1 MATTRRKK
9 GNGDDSELARGFAV
23 VVEEMRGHFK
33 VFGEQL
39 SLQGD
44 RLAKVEEKVT
54 RLDEKVTRLDEKVT
68 GLDEKVTRLDQR
80 MERVEHRL
88 GLVEVAV
95 LEVGREVKRKVDRDD
110 VEAIVEGVLARKAR
124 R

>member
-1 MATTRRKK
+1 MHVATTRRKK
-9 GNGDDSELARGFAV
+9 GNGDDSELARGFSV

-44 RLAKVEEKVT
+44 RLARVEDKVT
-54 RLDEKVTRLDEKVT
+54 RLDEKVTRLDE
-68 GLDEKVTRLDQR
+68 R
-80 MERVEHRL
+80 MDRVEHRL

-95 LEVGREVKRKVDRDD
+95 LGVGRELKRKVDRDE
-110 VEAIVEGVLARKAR
+110 VEAIVEGVLARKASR
-124 R
+124 

>member
-1 MATTRRKK
+1 MHVATTRRKK
-9 GNGDDSELARGFAV
+9 GNGHDSELARGFAV

-44 RLAKVEEKVT
+44 RLTRVEEKLT
-54 RLDEKVTRLDEKVT
+54 GLDEKVTRLDEKVT
-68 GLDEKVTRLDQR
+68 GLDQR